1 MGAPLK
7 TNKHTKR
14 KKKKTR
20 ATIIIKP
27 NFSYMMLN
35 LGSPKLLFSV
45 HLSTMPR
52 IMPKETQLY
61 CTHDHFIVFHSLSH
75 LNFSCPCTE
84 ALIAL
89 YNVSGSKRL
98 TSWSQSV
105 IKSLFKSIKFI
116 SMDVY
121 MYKSWMLQMHWAMHN
136 YSPCLSGSVQF
147 SCLVMSHSLQP
158 HGLQQAKPPCPSPTP
173 RVYSNSCPLSRWCH
187 PTISSSVIPFSS
199 CPQSFPASGSFPMS
213 QFFASS
219 GQSIRFQ
226 LQY

>member
-14 KKKKTR
+14 KKTR

-45 HLSTMPR
+45 HLSTIPR
-52 IMPKETQLY
+52 IMPKEIQLY
-61 CTHDHFIVFHSLSH
+61 GTHDHFIVFHSLPH
-75 LNFSCPCTE
+75 LNFSCPCIE

-89 YNVSGSKRL
+89 YTVSGSRRL

-116 SMDVY
+116 SMNVY
-121 MYKSWMLQMHWAMHN
+121 TYKSWMLQMHWAMHS

-147 SCLVMSHSLQP
+147 SCSVMSHSLQP
-158 HGLQQAKPPCPSPTP
+158 HGLQQARPPCPSPTP
-173 RVYSNSCPLSRWCH
+173 RVYPNSCPLSRWCH
-187 PTISSSVIPFSS
+187 PTISSSVILFSRL
-199 CPQSFPASGSFPMS
+199 QSFPKSGSFLVS
-213 QFFASS
+213 QVFKSG
-219 GQSIRFQ
+219 GQSIG
-226 LQY
+226 LSAST